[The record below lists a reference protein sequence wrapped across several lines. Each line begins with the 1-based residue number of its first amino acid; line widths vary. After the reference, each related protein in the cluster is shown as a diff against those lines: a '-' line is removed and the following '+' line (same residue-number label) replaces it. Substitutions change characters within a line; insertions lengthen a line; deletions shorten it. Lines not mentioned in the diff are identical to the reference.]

1 MTNQKLFSRLVLA
14 PLLLAAAVPL
24 VAQPVDGNW
33 DGLLEVKAKKMDKVY
48 LLPNADFTDYTKVM
62 IDPTEVAFRK
72 NWQRDQNRDRLD
84 LMNRVTD
91 SDARR
96 ILDDAQK
103 GFEKYFAEAYVK
115 AGYQVV
121 QAPGPD
127 VLRISTAI
135 VNLDVAAP
143 DVNLEPRSRT
153 FSRDA
158 GEATLVLEVKD
169 SVSGQVLGRAVDR
182 QETSDMG
189 PFIRNSV
196 TNAAAFEEVFKK
208 WAERSADGL
217 TDLKELSPVNPSAL
231 QAGR

>member
-1 MTNQKLFSRLVLA
+1 MPNPKLLRRFVIA

-48 LLPNADFTDYTKVM
+48 LLPNADFRTYTKVM
-62 IDPTEVAFRK
+62 IDPTEVSFKK

-84 LMNRVTD
+84 LANRVDD

-96 ILDDAQK
+96 IIDAAQK
-103 GFEKYFAEAYVK
+103 GFDKYFAEAYTK
-115 AGYQVV
+115 AGFQVV

-127 VLRISTAI
+127 VLHLSTAI
-135 VNLDVAAP
+135 INLDVTAP
-143 DVNLEPRSRT
+143 DVSMSAGSRT

-158 GEATLVLEVKD
+158 GEATLVLEAKD

-182 QETSDMG
+182 QESSDMG
-189 PFIRNSV
+189 PYLRNSV
-196 TNAAAFEEVFKK
+196 TNSAAFEEVFKK
-208 WAERSADGL
+208 WAERSAEGL
-217 TDLKELSPVNPSAL
+217 SDLKELSPVNPSAL
-231 QAGR
+231 QAGN